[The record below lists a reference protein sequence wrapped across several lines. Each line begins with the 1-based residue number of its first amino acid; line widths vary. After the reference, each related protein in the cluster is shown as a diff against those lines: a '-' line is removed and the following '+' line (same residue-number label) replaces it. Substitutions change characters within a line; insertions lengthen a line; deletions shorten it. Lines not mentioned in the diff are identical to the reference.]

1 MNSLPLCIIKTDAHV
16 KCTDTDIEIEIGG
29 VLSCQRM
36 LAFLL
41 ISQEKTG
48 PYKPCSGRTGQCMNH
63 APAIL
68 AAPALIYNTHWVFVV
83 WIIIAHFHHCSLLGT
98 LSGYTMLQV

>member
-1 MNSLPLCIIKTDAHV
+1 M

-48 PYKPCSGRTGQCMNH
+48 PYKPCSGRTGHCMNH

-68 AAPALIYNTHWVFVV
+68 AAPALIYSTHWVFVV